1 MAFNMSEKESENF
14 TEHLQRLS
22 MFAQQVRSNCPESG
36 ILSKHREKIQQEYG
50 GDCVVLESLYSDA
63 VFGAVEHLADV
74 VDALHVL
81 VVAQRSPS
89 GIAAMSRV
97 VMESAASLLCI
108 VSRKVPLKEGM
119 QRILRRE
126 ARRLREDYFHLD
138 PGDGWEA
145 LTFACRSAG
154 MIGKGE
160 TTLTAQSS
168 VKALGPDLKPEAV
181 LEKASQSL
189 PPRWD
194 QLWKKT
200 NALGSFSIHGR
211 VLGSMLFYPLTDEK
225 SLTRGRLEMRA
236 HILSLVLT
244 VPIVYAW
251 HALLEAEVSSEE
263 TERDIAM
270 LDLRVSNCVRAWLEF
285 GVPYIS
291 NLQSP

>member
-1 MAFNMSEKESENF
+1 MTFNMTETESENF

-22 MFAQQVRSNCPESG
+22 MFAQQVRGNCPENG
-36 ILSKHREKIQQEYG
+36 ILSKHRENIQHEYG
-50 GDCVVLESLYSDA
+50 GDCVHLDSFYSDA
-63 VFGAVEHLADV
+63 VFGAIEHLADV
-74 VDALHVL
+74 IDALLVL
-81 VVAQRSPS
+81 VIAQRSPS

-108 VSRKVPLKEGM
+108 VSRKVPLKEGI

-138 PGDGWEA
+138 PGNGWEA
-145 LTFACRSAG
+145 LTLACRSAG
-154 MIGKGE
+154 IIGE
-160 TTLTAQSS
+160 SETLTAQSS

-189 PPRWD
+189 PPHWD

-225 SLTRGRLEMRA
+225 YLTRGRLEMRA

-251 HALLEAEVSSEE
+251 HALLEVEVSSEE

-270 LDLRVSNCVRAWLEF
+270 LDLQVSNCVKAWLEF
-285 GVPYIS
+285 GVPHI
-291 NLQSP
+291 